1 MGSPYGELVF
11 AVDNNPPQGFTNTNA
26 NRDQVRDEIVIR
38 ELLQNALDSGT
49 GTRAVRFIL
58 DNVSASSIFG
68 LDRYREAFEHACRY
82 LAQDEPPTGKQMIK
96 RIQKALDKASLR
108 CLFCYDDGNGIAEA
122 ELRSLYGSG
131 RSTKRTAGRG
141 SVGHGHLTS
150 FVPSDLRYVLYAGRH
165 AGTNG
170 DLSETF
176 GGHAIVASHIVAS
189 GNGKTQRSA
198 DGFIRQRHAE
208 GQEVLFDYERG
219 GTRIPRILARRM
231 GEGSGSA
238 VMIAAYNPVVPN
250 VKPEQL
256 ILAAA
261 ARHFLVAVFDGTL
274 NVTFEDSA
282 GSRRSL
288 TPETLPAQVET
299 ISPNRS
305 RTASRRTL
313 RTIQDP
319 TSRVPDEQTE
329 EALGPG
335 ARVWIRPRLR
345 ADEAASHRVSVFR
358 DGMWIQDNT
367 VNYLQP
373 RHFAGVDPFDAVV
386 DLDSD
391 RPGGMGRLVRDAEGA
406 SHLQIT
412 PSELDNPSEL
422 VARLAAL
429 RELLSESAHTVSQG
443 EPYAPP
449 QLRLTGSDINAAIPK
464 RRPRRPDPDEH
475 NTDDLEREQQV
486 ADGEPES
493 PHAPGPGEP
502 DPQLPEPGSRPES
515 DTEKT
520 DQTVKA
526 GNSTGLSTSCRP
538 DPQDPHLFHVCWH
551 AAGRGF
557 RSGAADLS
565 LAVPSGTDQTSRH
578 RITPQYL
585 TIVSVRHQQRS
596 VDVPARGTKQVRIPR
611 PNVEGSAEVRVA
623 RGAASAVGTDRGL
636 VEAVLFHRSA
646 SANRANE

>member
-11 AVDNNPPQGFTNTNA
+11 AVDNNPPQGFTNTDA
-26 NRDQVRDEIVIR
+26 NRDQVKDEIVIR

-49 GTRAVRFIL
+49 GTRAVRFVL
-58 DNVSASSIFG
+58 DEVAASRIFG

-82 LAQDEPPTGKQMIK
+82 LAEDEPPTGKQMIK
-96 RIQKALDKASLR
+96 RIHRALNRDSLR

-131 RSTKRTAGRG
+131 RSTKRAAGRG

-165 AGTNG
+165 AGADG
-170 DLSETF
+170 DMSETF
-176 GGHAIVASHIVAS
+176 GGHAIVASHIVTAS
-189 GNGKTQRSA
+189 NGTTQRSA
-198 DGFIRQRHAE
+198 DGFIRQRRAR

-219 GTRIPRILARRM
+219 GTRIPRILAKRM

-238 VMIAAYNPVVPN
+238 VMIAAYKPVAPN

-261 ARHFLVAVFDGTL
+261 ARHFLVAIFDGTL

-288 TPETLPAQVET
+288 TPETLAVQVET

-319 TSRVPDEQTE
+319 TSRIPDEQTE

-345 ADEAASHRVSVFR
+345 SDEAASHRVSMFR

-391 RPGGMGRLVRDAEGA
+391 RPGGMGKLVRDAEGA

-422 VARLAAL
+422 VARLSAL
-429 RELLSESAHTVSQG
+429 RELLSASAHPVSQG

-464 RRPRRPDPDEH
+464 RRPRRPDSDEH
-475 NTDDLEREQQV
+475 NVDDLEREQQI
-486 ADGEPES
+486 ANGEPEL
-493 PHAPGPGEP
+493 PPAPVPGLP
-502 DPQLPEPGSRPES
+502 DPHPPEPGPLPES

-526 GNSTGLSTSCRP
+526 GNSTGLSMSCRP
-538 DPQDPHLFHVCWH
+538 DPEDPCLFHVCWY

-596 VDVPARGTKQVRIPR
+596 VDVPAGGTKQVRIPR
-611 PNVEGSAEVRVA
+611 PNVEDSAEVRVA
-623 RGAASAVGTDRGL
+623 RAAASAIGTDRGL
-636 VEAVLFHRSA
+636 VEAVLFRRSA
-646 SANRANE
+646 SSSRGNG